1 MAWQGSYGTSALPV
15 RVEAGTFNGTP
26 SYFEVVFPWSTPGRS
41 SDPSLEPFRTRA
53 FYDVAVEDVLGF
65 AILVASIL
73 LARYNWTHGRGDV
86 RGAAFVFLYLL
97 SALLLSIVLGA
108 HRITYGDQ
116 VSIALAASLSAALVY
131 MALEPWVRR
140 IWPQALITWSRVLAG
155 RWRDPVVA
163 RDVAI
168 GVLAAV
174 AINCLRHALYLWA
187 SPVGAPATANV
198 YVGGLAR
205 FSLDQLMGTRF
216 VASAA
221 LYCFAGGFGLALY
234 MFFLFFL
241 ARAVCRKPWLGAL
254 VYLAVSSVFFLPFIA
269 AGDWIELTVQ
279 TTVTVVTVL
288 VMLRFGLLALA
299 VWATCGWFIEHSLL
313 TYEFGAWYGESSLVA
328 VAVIAALALW
338 AFHTSSGGSVA
349 RPLRSAP

>member
-1 MAWQGSYGTSALPV
+1 LE
-15 RVEAGTFNGTP
+15 RV
-26 SYFEVVFPWSTPGRS
+26 
-41 SDPSLEPFRTRA
+41 RTRA
-53 FYDVAVEDVLGF
+53 PYEVAVQEGLGF
-65 AILVASIL
+65 AFFVVAIL
-73 LARYNWTHGRGDV
+73 LARYNWMHGRGDV
-86 RGAAFVFLYLL
+86 RGAAIVFLYLL
-97 SALLLSIVLGA
+97 SAILLSIVLGA
-108 HRITYGDQ
+108 HRISVIDQ
-116 VSIALAASLSAALVY
+116 LSMALSVSAPAAIFYL
-131 MALEPWVRR
+131 ALEPWVRR

-174 AINCLRHALYLWA
+174 CINCLRHALYLWA
-187 SPVGAPATANV
+187 SPVGASATANV

-221 LYCFAGGFGLALY
+221 LYCFGGGFSLALN

-254 VYLAVSSVFFLPFIA
+254 VYIAVTSLILLPFLT

-279 TTVTVVTVL
+279 TTVNLVTVL

-299 VWATCGWFIEHSLL
+299 VWASVGWFIEHSLL
-313 TYEFGAWYGESSLVA
+313 THEFGAWYGGSSLVV

-338 AFHTSSGGSVA
+338 AFHTSSAGTVRSVA
-349 RPLRSAP
+349 EPVKA